1 MILSA
6 FVFALLLGAFIFLV
20 LPRGRPWQRTA
31 SASLFVVLVAIVYG
45 GAAEILGRPKPLRME
60 WRDQQHAKVLA
71 SSVRENDSIYLWL
84 QFDDGAEPR
93 SYRLPWSI
101 EAAQQLQT
109 ATREGEANGTGVE
122 MTMTAGERGLDNRE
136 PKFYAEPQAPLPDK
150 NYGRIGALSDNR

>member
-31 SASLFVVLVAIVYG
+31 SASLFIVLVAIVYG

-60 WRDQQHAKVLA
+60 WRDAQQAKVLA
-71 SSVRENDSIYLWL
+71 SSMRENEAIYLWL
-84 QFDDGAEPR
+84 QFDDGTEPR
-93 SYRLPWSI
+93 AYRIPWSMQ
-101 EAAQQLQT
+101 AAQQLQN
-109 ATREGEANGTGVE
+109 ATREGEANGADVQ
-122 MTMTAGERGLDNRE
+122 MTMTAGDSGLDERE
-136 PKFYAEPQAPLPDK
+136 PKFYAEPQTPLPDK

>member
-31 SASLFVVLVAIVYG
+31 SASLFIVLVAIVYG

-60 WRDQQHAKVLA
+60 WRDAQQAKVLA
-71 SSVRENDSIYLWL
+71 SSMRENEAIYLWL
-84 QFDDGAEPR
+84 QFDDGTEPR
-93 SYRLPWSI
+93 AYRIPWSI
-101 EAAQQLQT
+101 QAAQQLQS
-109 ATREGEANGTGVE
+109 ATREGEANGTGVQ
-122 MTMTAGERGLDNRE
+122 MTLTAGDYGLDERE